1 MTPQELFL
9 KKFLHQA
16 CGVCSS
22 VAVAE
27 YPFWGYMG
35 KIPNFPIFGIL
46 VIFGVFGGS
55 AHFPHFHHFPGNPHF
70 LHFPGFGHFPGNPHF
85 WHFWVFGENVENRK
99 IATVVE
105 NSENMCFLCFCG
117 NR

>member
-1 MTPQELFL
+1 MTPQELFP

-46 VIFGVFGGS
+46 GIFGVFGGS
-55 AHFPHFHHFPGNPHF
+55 AQFPQFPHFPGFPD
-70 LHFPGFGHFPGNPHF
+70 FGHFPGNPNF
-85 WHFWVFGENVENRK
+85 GHFWVFRENVENRK
-99 IATVVE
+99 IATVWE

-117 NR
+117 NG